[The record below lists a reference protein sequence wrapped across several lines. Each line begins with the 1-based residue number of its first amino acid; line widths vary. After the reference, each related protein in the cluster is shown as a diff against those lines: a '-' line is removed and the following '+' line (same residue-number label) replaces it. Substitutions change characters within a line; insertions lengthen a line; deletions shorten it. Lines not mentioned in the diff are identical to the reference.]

1 MKTTILRLLF
11 ALLLVFMLLTSQS
24 VRPAYAAS
32 YVVNSLGDAVVNDSA
47 CTLREAI
54 LAANNAPANA
64 NCGAGSAGNDTITFS
79 VSGTIPL
86 SSNLPDIVSASTA
99 GTLTING
106 GGNIAISGNN
116 AVRVMVVNSGANLTL
131 QNLTIA
137 NGNTSGI
144 GGGISSA
151 GTLNVTNSTFSSNS
165 ASFGGG
171 IYNTST
177 LNMSKSTVSAN
188 DAIAAGGGIFNNGTL
203 NVSSSTFSANS
214 ASAGHGGGIYNGF
227 MGTLNVSNSTFANN
241 SANSSLGGG
250 GIFNGE
256 ATLNV
261 TNSSFSGN
269 SAPFGGGIRN
279 SDGTATLNNTLIA
292 NSASGGD
299 CVTSV
304 PLSGANNNN
313 LIEDSTNA
321 CGLVNGVNGNII
333 GSDPNLGAL
342 TGSPAYF
349 PLNPG
354 SLAIDAGDNPTCAA
368 APVNNQSQNGMTR
381 PQDGDDADST
391 ATCDIG
397 SYEASF
403 PKLTAT
409 KTNTVGGVITLGN
422 SFTWTVT
429 VANTGAAGA
438 TFAAG
443 HTILRD
449 DLPAGATYGAPT
461 VQNLVG
467 VSGSGSITCNIT
479 SNVLICYTGGGPV
492 TLGATTGQF
501 DVVFS
506 VTPTAAGALTNPASG
521 GVCRTD
527 PFGAIVESSES
538 NNDCTPNTVTVD
550 GIPDLT
556 AAKSNNA
563 GGAITLGNSFTWTVT
578 VANSGPAAATFASG
592 QTILRDNLPGGPSYG
607 APTVQNLVNVIG
619 SGSITC
625 HITFSMLT
633 CTASGGSVTLGATT
647 GAFDVVFSVTPTAAG
662 ALTNP
667 ASGGVCRTDPDNNII
682 ESSEINNDCA
692 DTVTVGGVP
701 DLTAAK
707 SNTVGGAITLGNS
720 FTWTVTVANS
730 GPAAATF
737 ASGQTILQD
746 NLPGG
751 PTYGAPTVQNIVN
764 VTNSSNI
771 SCTIASNVLIC
782 YAGGGPV
789 ALGATTGAFE
799 VAFSVTPTAAGALT
813 NPASGVCRA
822 DPFGAIAESSES
834 NNDCTPNT
842 VTVDGIPDLTAAKS
856 NTVGGAITLGNSFT
870 WTVTVA
876 NSGAAGATF
885 AASQTILR
893 DDLPSGPSYGAPTVQ
908 DLVNVSGSIG
918 CTIASNV
925 LICYASGGPVT
936 LGATTGAFAVVFS
949 VTPTAAG
956 ALTNPA
962 SGGVCRA
969 DPFGAIAE
977 SSESN
982 NDCADTVT
990 VGGVTDL
997 TAAKRNN
1004 AGGAITLGNPFT
1016 WTVSVTNTGA
1026 AGATFAASQTILRDD
1041 LPAGPT
1047 YGTPTVQN
1055 AINVSGSIGCT
1066 IASNVLI
1073 CTASGGSVTLGATTG
1088 AFDVAFS
1095 VTPTLTGALTNP
1107 ASGGICRADPFGVI
1121 VESSESNNDCADT
1134 VTVGG
1139 VPDLAAT
1146 KSNNVGG
1153 AITLGNSFTWTVS
1166 VTNTGAA
1173 GATFTSGQTILQDN
1187 LPGGPT
1193 YGAPTVQNL
1202 VNVSGSGSITCNI
1215 TFDVL
1220 MCYASGGAVTLG
1232 AFDVAFSVTPTA
1244 AGALT
1249 NPASGGICRADPDGA
1264 ITESSESNNDCADT
1278 VTVGGVPD
1286 LTAAKRNNA
1295 GGVIMLGNSFTWT
1308 VTVVNSGTAG
1318 ATFAAGQTILR
1329 NDLPAGATYGAPTVQ
1344 NLVNV
1349 SGSGSIA
1356 CAISSGTLTCTATGG
1371 PVMLGATTGAF
1382 DVDFGVT
1389 PNAAGA
1395 LTNPTSG
1402 GVCRADPDGAITE
1415 SSESN
1420 NDCADTVT
1428 VNLYHVY
1435 LPLTIR

>member
-1 MKTTILRLLF
+1 
-11 ALLLVFMLLTSQS
+11 
-24 VRPAYAAS
+24 
-32 YVVNSLGDAVVNDSA
+32 
-47 CTLREAI
+47 
-54 LAANNAPANA
+54 
-64 NCGAGSAGNDTITFS
+64 
-79 VSGTIPL
+79 
-86 SSNLPDIVSASTA
+86 
-99 GTLTING
+99 
-106 GGNIAISGNN
+106 
-116 AVRVMVVNSGANLTL
+116 
-131 QNLTIA
+131 
-137 NGNTSGI
+137 
-144 GGGISSA
+144 
-151 GTLNVTNSTFSSNS
+151 
-165 ASFGGG
+165 
-171 IYNTST
+171 
-177 LNMSKSTVSAN
+177 
-188 DAIAAGGGIFNNGTL
+188 
-203 NVSSSTFSANS
+203 
-214 ASAGHGGGIYNGF
+214 
-227 MGTLNVSNSTFANN
+227 
-241 SANSSLGGG
+241 
-250 GIFNGE
+250 
-256 ATLNV
+256 V

-834 NNDCTPNT
+834 NNDC
-842 VTVDGIPDLTAAKS
+842 
-856 NTVGGAITLGNSFT
+856 
-870 WTVTVA
+870 
-876 NSGAAGATF
+876 
-885 AASQTILR
+885 
-893 DDLPSGPSYGAPTVQ
+893 
-908 DLVNVSGSIG
+908 
-918 CTIASNV
+918 
-925 LICYASGGPVT
+925 
-936 LGATTGAFAVVFS
+936 
-949 VTPTAAG
+949 
-956 ALTNPA
+956 
-962 SGGVCRA
+962 
-969 DPFGAIAE
+969 
-977 SSESN
+977 
-982 NDCADTVT
+982 ADTVT

>member
-24 VRPAYAAS
+24 VRSAYAAS

-64 NCGAGSAGNDTITFS
+64 NCGAGSAADDTITFS
-79 VSGTIPL
+79 VSGAITL
-86 SSNLPDIVSASTA
+86 GSTLPSIVSGQ

-106 GGNIAISGNN
+106 GGNITISGNN

-137 NGNTSGI
+137 NGNTSGS
-144 GGGISSA
+144 GGGIFSA
-151 GTLNVTNSTFSSNS
+151 GTLNVTNSTFFNNSAAGGGGIFNNFNGTLTVTDSTFSNNS
-165 ASFGGG
+165 ASSDNGGG
-171 IYNTST
+171 ILNAGT
-177 LNMSKSTVSAN
+177 LNVSNSTFSAN
-188 DAIAAGGGIFNNGTL
+188 SANFGGGIFNNGTL
-203 NVSSSTFSANS
+203 NVSSSTFSTNS
-214 ASAGHGGGIYNGF
+214 ASAGGGGGIYNGF
-227 MGTLNVSNSTFANN
+227 LSTLNVSNSTFANN

-250 GIFNGE
+250 GIFNDEG
-256 ATLNV
+256 TLNV

-269 SAPFGGGIRN
+269 SAPFGGGIRIGG
-279 SDGTATLNNTLIA
+279 GTATLNNTLIA
-292 NSASGGD
+292 NSISGGD

-304 PLSGANNNN
+304 SLSGANINN

-354 SLAIDAGDNPTCAA
+354 SLAIDAGDNTTCANP
-368 APVNNQSQNGMTR
+368 PVNNQSQNGATR
-381 PQDGDDADST
+381 PQDGDDADSI

-397 SYEASF
+397 SYEAIF

-409 KTNTVGGVITLGN
+409 KTNTVGGAITLGN

-429 VANTGAAGA
+429 VANTGIGGA
-438 TFAAG
+438 TFAVG
-443 HTILRD
+443 QTILRD

-467 VSGSGSITCNIT
+467 VSGSGSITCNMT
-479 SNVLICYTGGGPV
+479 SNVLICYAGGGPV
-492 TLGATTGQF
+492 TLGATAGQF

-506 VTPTAAGALTNPASG
+506 VTPTAAGALTNPAYG
-521 GVCRTD
+521 GVCRAD
-527 PFGAIVESSES
+527 PFGAIAESSES
-538 NNDCTPNTVTVD
+538 NNDCADTVTVD

-556 AAKSNNA
+556 AAKSNNV
-563 GGAITLGNSFTWTVT
+563 GGTITAGNSFTWTVT
-578 VANSGPAAATFASG
+578 VANSGNAAATFASG
-592 QTILRDNLPGGPSYG
+592 QTILQDNLPGGPSYG
-607 APTVQNLVNVIG
+607 APTVQNLVNVSG

-692 DTVTVGGVP
+692 DTVTVGGIP

-720 FTWTVTVANS
+720 FTWTATVANS
-730 GPAAATF
+730 GNAAATF
-737 ASGQTILQD
+737 TSGQTILQD

-782 YAGGGPV
+782 YA
-789 ALGATTGAFE
+789 
-799 VAFSVTPTAAGALT
+799 
-813 NPASGVCRA
+813 
-822 DPFGAIAESSES
+822 
-834 NNDCTPNT
+834 
-842 VTVDGIPDLTAAKS
+842 
-856 NTVGGAITLGNSFT
+856 
-870 WTVTVA
+870 
-876 NSGAAGATF
+876 
-885 AASQTILR
+885 
-893 DDLPSGPSYGAPTVQ
+893 
-908 DLVNVSGSIG
+908 
-918 CTIASNV
+918 
-925 LICYASGGPVT
+925 SGGPVT
-936 LGATTGAFAVVFS
+936 LGATTGAFDVAFS

-969 DPFGAIAE
+969 DPNGAIAE

-997 TAAKRNN
+997 TAIKINN
-1004 AGGAITLGNPFT
+1004 VSGAITLGNPFT
-1016 WTVSVTNTGA
+1016 WTVSVTNTGTT
-1026 AGATFAASQTILRDD
+1026 GATFVAGQTILRDD
-1041 LPAGPT
+1041 LPSGPA

-1107 ASGGICRADPFGVI
+1107 ASGGICRADPNGAI
-1121 VESSESNNDCADT
+1121 TESSESNNDCADT

-1232 AFDVAFSVTPTA
+1232 AFDVAFSVTPTLT
-1244 AGALT
+1244 GALT

-1286 LTAAKRNNA
+1286 LTAAKSNNA

-1382 DVDFGVT
+1382 DVDFSVT

-1402 GVCRADPDGAITE
+1402 GVCRADPDNVIVE